1 MVFADARG
9 FTTLIHER
17 GPEEITLLIAEF
29 FRRCSDIVVRHDG
42 IIDHFK
48 GDAILGFF
56 NVPIKHEDHVTR
68 AVSVAEEIQRAV
80 PDINLNQGQ
89 EDLLKVGVGITTG
102 WGLTATV
109 GTNLCKDYTVMGDVA
124 NIASRLQG
132 LAGPGEI
139 IVTEEVYDQVRDAF
153 PNAEKQVLELRGISY
168 PIVAYLL
175 AQPAYEP

>member
-1 MVFADARG
+1 MKY
-9 FTTLIHER
+9 
-17 GPEEITLLIAEF
+17 
-29 FRRCSDIVVRHDG
+29 DG
-42 IIDHFK
+42 IIDHFR

-68 AVSVAEEIQRAV
+68 AVSVAQEIQQVV
-80 PDINLNQGQ
+80 PYINLNQGQ
-89 EDLLKVGVGITTG
+89 EALLKVGVGITTG

-139 IVTEEVYDQVRDAF
+139 IVTEEVYEQVRSSF
-153 PNAEKQVLELRGISY
+153 LNAEKLVLELRGISY
-168 PIVAYLL
+168 PVVAYLL
-175 AQPAYEP
+175 AQPSFD

>member
-1 MVFADARG
+1 MLFADARG

-17 GPEEITLLIAEF
+17 GPEEITPFIAEF

-42 IIDHFK
+42 IIDHFR

-68 AVSVAEEIQRAV
+68 AVSVAGEIQRAV

-139 IVTEEVYDQVRDAF
+139 LVTEEVYERVRAAF

-168 PIVAYLL
+168 PVVAYLL
-175 AQPAYEP
+175 AQPEAE

>member
-1 MVFADARG
+1 MLFADARG

-17 GPEEITLLIAEF
+17 GPEEITPLIAEF
-29 FRRCSDIVVRHDG
+29 FRRCSDIVVKYDG

-56 NVPIKHEDHVTR
+56 NVPLKHDDHVAR
-68 AVSVAEEIQRAV
+68 AVSVAKEIQQAV

-124 NIASRLQG
+124 NIASRIQG
-132 LAGPGEI
+132 MAGPGEI
-139 IVTEEVYDQVRDAF
+139 IVNEEVYEQVKDSF
-153 PNAEKQVLELRGISY
+153 PDAEKQVLEIRGISY
-168 PIVAYLL
+168 PVVAYLL
-175 AQPAYEP
+175 TGQSSE

>member
-1 MVFADARG
+1 MLFADVRG
-9 FTTLIHER
+9 FTTLIHEL
-17 GPEEITLLIAEF
+17 GPEEITPLIAEF
-29 FRRCSDIVVRHDG
+29 FRRCSDIVVKYDG
-42 IIDHFK
+42 IIDHFS
-48 GDAILGFF
+48 GGAILGFF

-68 AVSVAEEIQRAV
+68 AVSVAQEIQQAV

-124 NIASRLQG
+124 NIASWLQG

-139 IVTEEVYDQVRDAF
+139 IVTEEVYEQVQSTF
-153 PNAEKQVLELRGISY
+153 PNAEKLVLELRGISY
-168 PIVAYLL
+168 PVVAYLL
-175 AQPAYEP
+175 AQPSFD

>member
-1 MVFADARG
+1 VKY
-9 FTTLIHER
+9 
-17 GPEEITLLIAEF
+17 
-29 FRRCSDIVVRHDG
+29 DG
-42 IIDHFK
+42 IIDHFR

-68 AVSVAEEIQRAV
+68 AVSVAQEIQQAV
-80 PDINLNQGQ
+80 PYINLNQCQ

-109 GTNLCKDYTVMGDVA
+109 EMNLCKDYTVMRDVA

-139 IVTEEVYDQVRDAF
+139 TVTEEVYEQVRSTF
-153 PNAEKQVLELRGISY
+153 PNAEKLVLELRGIRY
-168 PIVAYLL
+168 PVVACLL
-175 AQPAYEP
+175 TQPSLD

>member
-1 MVFADARG
+1 MKY
-9 FTTLIHER
+9 
-17 GPEEITLLIAEF
+17 
-29 FRRCSDIVVRHDG
+29 DG
-42 IIDHFK
+42 IIDHFR

-68 AVSVAEEIQRAV
+68 AVSVAQEIQQAV

-109 GTNLCKDYTVMGDVA
+109 ETNLCTDYTVMGGVA

-139 IVTEEVYDQVRDAF
+139 IVTEEVYEQVRSTF
-153 PNAEKQVLELRGISY
+153 PNAEKLVLELRGISY
-168 PIVAYLL
+168 PVVAYLL
-175 AQPAYEP
+175 AQPSFD

>member
-1 MVFADARG
+1 MLFADVRG
-9 FTTLIHER
+9 STTLIHER
-17 GPEEITLLIAEF
+17 GPEQITPLIAGF
-29 FRRCSDIVVRHDG
+29 FRRCSDIVVKYDG
-42 IIDHFK
+42 IIDHFR

-68 AVSVAEEIQRAV
+68 AVSVAQEIQQAV
-80 PDINLNQGQ
+80 PYINLNQGQ

-139 IVTEEVYDQVRDAF
+139 IVTEEVYEQVRSVF

-168 PIVAYLL
+168 PVVAYLL
-175 AQPAYEP
+175 AQPSFD

>member
-1 MVFADARG
+1 MARSG
-9 FTTLIHER
+9 S
-17 GPEEITLLIAEF
+17 GPEEITLIVAEF
-29 FRRCSDIVVRHDG
+29 FRRCSDIVVKYDG

-56 NVPIKHEDHVTR
+56 NVPIKHEDYVIR
-68 AVSVAEEIQRAV
+68 AVSVAQEIQQAV
-80 PDINLNQGQ
+80 PYINLNQGQ
-89 EDLLKVGVGITTG
+89 EDRLKVGVGITIA

-139 IVTEEVYDQVRDAF
+139 IVTEEVYEQVPSTF
-153 PNAEKQVLELRGISY
+153 PNAEKLVLELEASAIQLGPTCSLSRRS
-168 PIVAYLL
+168 VSSK
-175 AQPAYEP
+175 ESHRF

>member
-1 MVFADARG
+1 MLFVDVRG

-17 GPEEITLLIAEF
+17 GSEEITPLIAEF
-29 FRRCSDIVVRHDG
+29 FRRCSDIVAKYDG
-42 IIDHFK
+42 IIDHFR
-48 GDAILGFF
+48 GDAIPDFF

-68 AVSVAEEIQRAV
+68 AVSVAQEIQQAV

-139 IVTEEVYDQVRDAF
+139 IVTEEVYEQVRSVF

-168 PIVAYLL
+168 PVVAYLL
-175 AQPAYEP
+175 AQPSFD

>member
-1 MVFADARG
+1 MKY
-9 FTTLIHER
+9 
-17 GPEEITLLIAEF
+17 
-29 FRRCSDIVVRHDG
+29 DG
-42 IIDHFK
+42 IIDHFR

-68 AVSVAEEIQRAV
+68 AVSVAQEIQQAV

-124 NIASRLQG
+124 NI
-132 LAGPGEI
+132 E
-139 IVTEEVYDQVRDAF
+139 
-153 PNAEKQVLELRGISY
+153 
-168 PIVAYLL
+168 
-175 AQPAYEP
+175 

>member
-1 MVFADARG
+1 MKY
-9 FTTLIHER
+9 
-17 GPEEITLLIAEF
+17 
-29 FRRCSDIVVRHDG
+29 DG
-42 IIDHFK
+42 IIDHFR

-56 NVPIKHEDHVTR
+56 NVPNKHEDHVTR
-68 AVSVAEEIQRAV
+68 AVSVAQEIQQTV

-89 EDLLKVGVGITTG
+89 EDLLKGGVGITTG

-139 IVTEEVYDQVRDAF
+139 IVTEEVYEQVRSVF

-168 PIVAYLL
+168 PVVAYLL
-175 AQPAYEP
+175 AQPSFD

>member
-17 GPEEITLLIAEF
+17 GPEEITPLIAEF

-42 IIDHFK
+42 IIDHFR

-68 AVSVAEEIQRAV
+68 AVAVAEEIQRAV

-139 IVTEEVYDQVRDAF
+139 IVTEEVYNQVQTAF
-153 PNAEKQVLELRGISY
+153 PNAEKRVLELRGISY
-168 PIVAYLL
+168 PIIAYMLT
-175 AQPAYEP
+175 QPASE

>member
-1 MVFADARG
+1 VRSG
-9 FTTLIHER
+9 S
-17 GPEEITLLIAEF
+17 GPEEITPLVAEF
-29 FRRCSDIVVRHDG
+29 FRRCYDIVVKYDG
-42 IIDHFK
+42 IIDHFMVE
-48 GDAILGFF
+48 AILGFF
-56 NVPIKHEDHVTR
+56 NVPIKHEDHVIR
-68 AVSVAEEIQRAV
+68 AVSVAQEIQQAV
-80 PDINLNQGQ
+80 PYINLNQGQ

-139 IVTEEVYDQVRDAF
+139 IVTEEVYEQVRSVF

-168 PIVAYLL
+168 PVVAYLL
-175 AQPAYEP
+175 AQPSFD

>member
-1 MVFADARG
+1 MKY
-9 FTTLIHER
+9 
-17 GPEEITLLIAEF
+17 
-29 FRRCSDIVVRHDG
+29 DG
-42 IIDHFK
+42 IIDHFRR
-48 GDAILGFF
+48 DAILGFF

-68 AVSVAEEIQRAV
+68 AVSVAQEIQQAV

-89 EDLLKVGVGITTG
+89 EDRLKVGVGITTG

-139 IVTEEVYDQVRDAF
+139 IVTEEVYEQLRSTF
-153 PNAEKQVLELRGISY
+153 PNAEKQILELRGISY
-168 PIVAYLL
+168 PVVAYLL
-175 AQPAYEP
+175 AQPSFD